1 MRWLRRLAVVVLVLL
16 LCLAL
21 AFWLYSRQVLP
32 MTEGVLTVSG
42 LKAPLTIAR
51 DAHGIPS
58 IKADSMEDLVFGLG
72 FVHAQDRLWQLQTHK
87 RIGSGR
93 LAEAFGEAA
102 LESDRFLRA
111 LGVRRA
117 AAAQWALASPESK
130 ALLTAYAAGVN
141 RYVRSHLGAR
151 PPEFL
156 ILGLQ
161 PEDWEPVDSL
171 AWSIMMAWDLGGNW
185 TTELQRMRLALKLPV
200 ERINELIPPYPG
212 EKALATADYAALY
225 RDLKIDGELGQ
236 QALNSAPPS
245 GIEGVGSNNWV
256 VHGSHTVSGKPL
268 LANDPHLKLSA
279 PALWYFA
286 RLEAP
291 GFKLAGAT
299 LPGLPL
305 VVLGQNQHIA
315 WGYTNTA
322 PDVQDLYLERIKPD
336 DASQYQTPNGWAAF
350 TTLTETIKVKGKPDV
365 QMTLRSTRHGPVIS
379 DAGVTE
385 GLLGPKGKPSYALA
399 MRWVALE
406 PEFDAVA
413 AGLAMSRANSVQDY
427 VKASAAWL
435 APMQNMAVADRDG
448 HIGMVAAGKVPIRK
462 PEHDLKG
469 LVPAPGWDARYDW
482 AGFIPAAE
490 TPREI
495 DPPRG
500 WIATANQRIH
510 GPDYPHYLT
519 SEWAAPYRQQRI
531 EQLLQATARHDLAS
545 LRAIQA
551 DQLSLGTLKL
561 LPYLQKA
568 KSNHPLAAA
577 AQAQLQGFDGVLGAD
592 HVAPTL
598 LWAWSRQL
606 TLGLFTERVGGD
618 AAMQKLLGA
627 RSFRDAL
634 ELVLERNDTWWCKTD
649 CPSQIDAAFT
659 RALDELQGRLGGDVA
674 NWRWGRVHLAR
685 SEHRPFSRVKPLAGW
700 FETRVAVGGDAFSV
714 NVSRVSQRPDPTTG
728 ELYLDEHGPSLR
740 ALYDLGDL
748 RRSRF
753 VHSTGQSGLPFSP
766 HYRDFVATWAKVEDV
781 PLWGDGQPG
790 RVLSLQPAP

>member
-16 LCLAL
+16 LGLAL
-21 AFWLYSRQVLP
+21 AFWFYSRQVLP
-32 MTEGVLTVSG
+32 RTEGVLTVSG

-117 AAAQWALASPESK
+117 AAAQWAQASPESK

-185 TTELQRMRLALKLPV
+185 TTELQRMRLALSLPV

-212 EKALATADYAALY
+212 EKPLATADYAGLY
-225 RDLKIDGELGQ
+225 RDLKIDGQLGQ

-336 DASQYQTPNGWAAF
+336 DANRYQTPDGWAAF

-385 GLLGPKGKPSYALA
+385 GLIGPKAKPTYALA

-413 AGLAMSRANSVQDY
+413 AGLAMSRATSVQAY
-427 VKASAAWL
+427 VEASAAWL

-510 GPDYPHYLT
+510 GPDYSHYLT

-531 EQLLQATARHDLAS
+531 EQLLQATAKHDLAS

-568 KSNHPLAAA
+568 KSSHPLAAA

-606 TLGLFTERVGGD
+606 TLGLFTDRVGGE

-634 ELVLERNDTWWCKTD
+634 EGVLERNDAWWCKTD

-659 RALDELQGRLGGDVA
+659 RALDELQTRLGSDVA
-674 NWRWGRVHLAR
+674 SWRWGRVHLAR

-714 NVSRVSQRPDPTTG
+714 NVARVSQRPDPTTG

-748 RRSRF
+748 SRSRF

-766 HYRDFVATWAKVEDV
+766 HYRDFLATWAKVEDV

-790 RVLSLQPAP
+790 RVLILQPAH